1 MTVSVHSELSYC
13 MEHLDILQ
21 YFPKIVRQG
30 LILSTINQ
38 NCPVATCLDI
48 FNERK
53 PVLGLQNV
61 KVKVK
66 VQTEKFRNIGVL
78 P

>member
-1 MTVSVHSELSYC
+1 

-21 YFPKIVRQG
+21 YFQMCPKIVRQG

-38 NCPVATCLDI
+38 YCPVATCLDI
-48 FNERK
+48 FNARK
-53 PVLGLQNV
+53 LVLGPPHV

-66 VQTEKFRNIGVL
+66 VKKYRGLALIVR
-78 P
+78 

>member
-1 MTVSVHSELSYC
+1 

-38 NCPVATCLDI
+38 YCPVATCLDI
-48 FNERK
+48 F
-53 PVLGLQNV
+53 VLHLEFQSDLDAV
-61 KVKVK
+61 KI
-66 VQTEKFRNIGVL
+66 RYSYM
-78 P
+78 

>member
-1 MTVSVHSELSYC
+1 

-53 PVLGLQNV
+53 LVLGLQNV

-66 VQTEKFRNIGVL
+66 VKVQPKSLEI
-78 P
+78 

>member
-1 MTVSVHSELSYC
+1 

-38 NCPVATCLDI
+38 YCPVATCLDI
-48 FNERK
+48 F
-53 PVLGLQNV
+53 VLHLEFKSDLDAV
-61 KVKVK
+61 KISYSYIVTCKYAIFK
-66 VQTEKFRNIGVL
+66 
-78 P
+78 